1 VEHRLETVQD
11 ASRSLSRKLQNFYD
25 TLPQEEKLLM
35 RALLMSLEDD
45 DVAGYVQSSHTARF
59 PVRSSFGP
67 SGSEPVGPE
76 GIVEIT
82 L

>member
-1 VEHRLETVQD
+1 VEHRSDNAQD
-11 ASRSLSRKLQNFYD
+11 PSRSLSHKLQDFYD

-45 DVAGYVQSSHTARF
+45 DVAGYAQSSHTARF

-67 SGSEPVGPE
+67 RGSEPVGPE

-82 L
+82 F